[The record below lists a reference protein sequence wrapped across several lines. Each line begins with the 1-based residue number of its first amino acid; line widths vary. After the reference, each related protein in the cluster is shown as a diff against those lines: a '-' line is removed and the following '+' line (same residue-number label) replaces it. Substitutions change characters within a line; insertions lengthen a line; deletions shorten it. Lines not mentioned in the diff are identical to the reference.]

1 MKIYR
6 HGDVVIKEVE
16 KLPRGLKKKADN
28 IVAYGEAT
36 GHNHK
41 LVELELG
48 DLSVYQSKEGKIYFE
63 ATKPVQLK
71 HQEHKTITIDPG
83 SFIIEIERERDP
95 FLEQIKQVVD

>member
-28 IVAYGEAT
+28 VVAYGEAT

-41 LVELELG
+41 LVELDLG
-48 DLSVYQSKEGKIYFE
+48 TLDVFQGKDGKIYFT
-63 ATKPVQLK
+63 ATQQVNIQ

-95 FLEQIKQVVD
+95 FLEQIKQVID